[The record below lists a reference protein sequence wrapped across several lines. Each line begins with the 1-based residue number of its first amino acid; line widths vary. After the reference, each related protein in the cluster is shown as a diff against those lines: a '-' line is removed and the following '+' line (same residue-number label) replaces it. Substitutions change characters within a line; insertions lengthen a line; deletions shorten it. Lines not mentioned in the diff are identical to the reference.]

1 MKRTIKIFTIF
12 FCLSLSIKA
21 QIKISDTNFEQALI
35 DLKLDTD
42 GLNGSITESDASKID
57 TLRIWNADN
66 VSTET
71 IIFPNNPF
79 LKNVKAKIKDI
90 SAIAHMPN
98 LVYLN
103 AAYNE
108 IEEINV
114 SSNSKLTYLDISDN
128 RIPEIDIKSN
138 RELKVLFAYKNV
150 LTNLN
155 ILENDKLEQLSFGE
169 DLMQNIDLSNNKML
183 KKVSCVN
190 SQIEELNLTHNILL
204 SRLEFFN
211 NSKPTTLNLSK
222 NPKIDTLYVSGNKE
236 LTSIN
241 LKNGENTKIGVTG
254 FLMTNNSKLA
264 CVDVDDPDYSN
275 LNWFIKEPNL
285 TFNKNCRG
293 DNYVYIPDNAL
304 KKSIISS
311 NPGLVKV
318 FEDYFEKSSLLNV
331 STLKLSEEFNDITGL
346 FEIKNITDLTIKDFE
361 YTQDF
366 ISKLTEL
373 KFLYIFSYGDE
384 KPNLES
390 LNLNENS
397 KLEVLELDNLINLK
411 SVQINFASP
420 LKEFKSTNIFNI
432 VNLTLPTEKLELV
445 TISDNF
451 NLKNLNLK
459 KFLFKKLFLFKINLN
474 SEDIN

>member
-254 FLMTNNSKLA
+254 FLMT
-264 CVDVDDPDYSN
+264 
-275 LNWFIKEPNL
+275 
-285 TFNKNCRG
+285 
-293 DNYVYIPDNAL
+293 
-304 KKSIISS
+304 
-311 NPGLVKV
+311 
-318 FEDYFEKSSLLNV
+318 
-331 STLKLSEEFNDITGL
+331 
-346 FEIKNITDLTIKDFE
+346 TI
-361 YTQDF
+361 Q
-366 ISKLTEL
+366 
-373 KFLYIFSYGDE
+373 
-384 KPNLES
+384 N
-390 LNLNENS
+390 
-397 KLEVLELDNLINLK
+397 
-411 SVQINFASP
+411 
-420 LKEFKSTNIFNI
+420 
-432 VNLTLPTEKLELV
+432 
-445 TISDNF
+445 
-451 NLKNLNLK
+451 
-459 KFLFKKLFLFKINLN
+459 
-474 SEDIN
+474 